1 MLKPLQDL
9 ALDDDVA
16 ISVEGVSKNYGL
28 WSSPSA
34 RIRYEVMRLGRHFT
48 PSNSSAAESLSTRM
62 AGIYTEFHALQN
74 VSLQVKKGESWGVI
88 GVNGSGKSTLLKI
101 VAGKLRP
108 STGRVVVDGKV
119 ALLDYSSG
127 LHGDFTG
134 RENIFLK
141 SAIMGMSR
149 REIEAKYKSIVDFA
163 DIGEFI
169 DQPVKTYSSGM
180 SARLGFA
187 IIAHTSA
194 DIIISDEALA
204 VGDAF
209 FVQKCM
215 DFIRAFLKKGTFLY
229 VTHSTNDVVSLC
241 QKAVWLEHG
250 RVRAIGAA
258 KTVAEAYLSSQ
269 TLEKSR
275 RFIAARSL
283 TEGEPSDSGAEDD
296 SASPKGRDQCELRQP
311 ELAVLTNARP
321 TRIVRDPRAELV
333 NGTRWRNDI
342 EIPVLE
348 MGGGFGIGGAKI
360 EEVTIEDQSNAVYSW
375 ILGGELVRLRV
386 IARAERALRSPII
399 GFQVRDRLGQTL
411 FADNTYLTTVDEPL
425 IIATGEL
432 FSAEF
437 DFQMPLLPVGEYAVR
452 AAIAD
457 GNEANLAMLHCIET
471 ALVFRSVTSG
481 SRHGLVGVPMQR
493 IQIALAPS
501 VATPAERPQ
510 STERKTS

>member
-16 ISVEGVSKNYGL
+16 ISVEGASKNYGL

-34 RIRYEVMRLGRHFT
+34 RIRYEMMRLGRHLV
-48 PSNSSAAESLSTRM
+48 PSNSSAAESLNARM
-62 AGIYTEFHALQN
+62 AGIYTEFHALQD

-149 REIEAKYKSIVDFA
+149 REIEAKYKSIVGFA

-229 VTHSTNDVVSLC
+229 VTHSTNDVVNLC

-269 TLEKSR
+269 SLEGSR
-275 RFIAARSL
+275 RYIAEHSVSDQNSSA
-283 TEGEPSDSGAEDD
+283 EGPANGAE
-296 SASPKGRDQCELRQP
+296 AGPRGRYELGQP
-311 ELAVLTNARP
+311 ELAQLTNARP
-321 TRIVRDPRAELV
+321 TRIIRDPRTDLI
-333 NGTRWRNDI
+333 NGSAFRNDI
-342 EIPVLE
+342 EIPALE
-348 MGGGFGIGGAKI
+348 MSAGFGIGGAKI
-360 EEVTIEDQSNAVYSW
+360 EEVIIEDTNHAVLSW
-375 ILGGELVRLRV
+375 IIGGDLVRLCIV
-386 IARAERALRSPII
+386 VRAERALRSPII
-399 GFQVRDRLGQTL
+399 GFQVQDRLGQTL
-411 FADNTYLTTVDEPL
+411 FADNTYLTTVDKPL
-425 IIATGEL
+425 QIAAGEL

-437 DFQMPLLPVGEYAVR
+437 DFQMPLLPVGEYAIR
-452 AAIAD
+452 AGVAD
-457 GNEANLAMLHCIET
+457 GGESNNAMLHCIDT

-493 IQIALAPS
+493 IRIGPMQVVASTAGQSQPS
-501 VATPAERPQ
+501 
-510 STERKTS
+510 KH